1 MIGILEFFYNNVIII
16 SIVALSL
23 LATWILF
30 RHTIKEFL
38 FNRQLNNTQ
47 NTLRNFTSNLKAK
60 RPSLRSIYKVFLP
73 LLIPVVFILAVVRNP
88 VVYDGHINTVNTEE
102 DIINIYENFHSKY
115 YSTSLYS
122 DSDLSTQ
129 SIKEELYEQI
139 VEFKGDYK
147 HVLTH
152 QDYLMIRHERSIEII
167 EYKNDTLTKE
177 TSIEISKEDE
187 AVAVQGMVINQ
198 GNLIVL
204 GTLEFDGT
212 NEDYTPYTFV
222 NVYNINNDFELVHEF
237 EMQGA
242 QSQISFTQNRL
253 IVTTNQYLPFNDE
266 AFDLKTHLPH
276 VIHNEVKHEE
286 PFDNIKH
293 IEGSHPNNLFS
304 IYHLEFSN
312 FTYDVST
319 LLTDIDNQ
327 STIQGNSVYLVNN
340 AYEFRQIS
348 DYLELEDPVETYKSA
363 ISKFN
368 ISSQQAG
375 IHYFRTKMFEG
386 VLVENNGLLVDDL
399 VTMAFVKSGSNDS
412 QTIRALRFS
421 PRLDIWHDTPM
432 LDVSSIEKVSRH
444 QNILAIEGEER
455 LYGYNLS
462 IPSQLN
468 ILSLR
473 NFEYPNLNVLYQANN
488 QSVTLSLED
497 DRIVIEKS
505 LIDGE
510 HVHDFSISKV
520 TYRTNTLNQYL
531 TTDDVY
537 YRAYDGRVLIP
548 HIVTTNAEEDDF
560 KTAISVYTFE
570 DERFIQA
577 YELPL
582 PKALHRLDPFIYR
595 MHVRGSYIY
604 HITPSGVAVV
614 HNSDL
619 EEIIDYIKID

>member
-1 MIGILEFFYNNVIII
+1 M
-16 SIVALSL
+16 LSL

-60 RPSLRSIYKVFLP
+60 KPSLRSIYKVFLP

-88 VVYDGHINTVNTEE
+88 IVYDGHINNVNTEE

-115 YSTSLYS
+115 YSTSLYT
-122 DSDLSTQ
+122 DSDLNTS
-129 SIKEELYEQI
+129 SIREELYEKDTKYI
-139 VEFKGDYK
+139 GDYK

-152 QDYLMIRHERSIEII
+152 QDYLMIRHDSSIEII
-167 EYKNDTLTKE
+167 EYKNDSLSKE
-177 TSIEISKEDE
+177 TSIEILKDDE
-187 AVAVQGMVINQ
+187 IIALKGMVINQ

-204 GTLEFDGT
+204 GTNEFQGNKD
-212 NEDYTPYTFV
+212 EFTPYTFV
-222 NVYNINNDFELVHEF
+222 NVFDINNDFELIHEF
-237 EMQGA
+237 EMHGA
-242 QSQISFTQNRL
+242 QSEISFTQNRL

-266 AFDLKTHLPH
+266 TFDLSDNLPH
-276 VIHNEVKHEE
+276 VIHNEVKHKE

-319 LLTDIDNQ
+319 ILTDIDNQ
-327 STIQGNSVYLVNN
+327 SVIQGNSVYLLNN
-340 AYEFRQIS
+340 AYDFRQIS
-348 DYLELEDPVETYKSA
+348 DYLELEDPVETYKAA

-368 ISSQQAG
+368 VSSQQAS

-386 VLVENNGLLVDDL
+386 TMVEDHGLLVDDL
-399 VTMAFVKSGSNDS
+399 VTMAFVKRGNDDS
-412 QTIRALRFS
+412 QTVRALRFS

-432 LDVSSIEKVSRH
+432 MDVSSVQKISRY
-444 QNILAIEGEER
+444 QNTLIIEGEDR

-462 IPSQLN
+462 VPSQLN

-473 NFEYPNLNVLYQANN
+473 SFEYPNLNILHQDSN
-488 QSVTLSLED
+488 QSVTLSLDD
-497 DRIVIEKS
+497 DRIVVEKNRIEEDGVKDYS
-505 LIDGE
+505 L
-510 HVHDFSISKV
+510 SKV
-520 TYRTNTLNQYL
+520 TYRSGTIERFL
-531 TTDDVY
+531 TTEDVY
-537 YRAYDGRVLIP
+537 FRGYDGRVLIP
-548 HIVTTNAEEDDF
+548 HVVTTNEEEDTF
-560 KTAISVYTFE
+560 KTALSAYIFE
-570 DERFIQA
+570 DDRFVKS
-577 YELPL
+577 YELLL
-582 PKALHRLDPFIYR
+582 PESLHRLDPFIYR

-614 HNSDL
+614 HNNALD
-619 EEIIDYIKID
+619 EIIDYIKID